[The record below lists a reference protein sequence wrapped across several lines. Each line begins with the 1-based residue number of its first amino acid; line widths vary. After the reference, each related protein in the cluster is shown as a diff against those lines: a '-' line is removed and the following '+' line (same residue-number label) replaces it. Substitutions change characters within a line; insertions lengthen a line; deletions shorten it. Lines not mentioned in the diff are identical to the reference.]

1 MNGQTLNIGHRFAT
15 LCDASLDPA
24 TFTHRDH
31 VICAAYALQ
40 NYDFFEAAYLYANGL
55 KALVAKAGVPE
66 KFNATV
72 TFAFLSVIAQK
83 IVLYPDVPAED
94 LPDCCPELLQKD
106 VLSAWYS
113 KETLASDL
121 ARKIPILPE
130 IQRA

>member
-1 MNGQTLNIGHRFAT
+1 MNGHNSNIGHRFAT

-40 NYDFFEAAYLYANGL
+40 NYDFFEAAHLYASGL
-55 KALVAKAGVPE
+55 KALVTKAGVPE

-83 IVLYPDVPAED
+83 MVLHPDVPAED

-106 VLSAWYS
+106 VLTVWYT
-113 KETLASDL
+113 KEILASDM
-121 ARKIPILPE
+121 ARKIPVLPE
-130 IQRA
+130 IQLA